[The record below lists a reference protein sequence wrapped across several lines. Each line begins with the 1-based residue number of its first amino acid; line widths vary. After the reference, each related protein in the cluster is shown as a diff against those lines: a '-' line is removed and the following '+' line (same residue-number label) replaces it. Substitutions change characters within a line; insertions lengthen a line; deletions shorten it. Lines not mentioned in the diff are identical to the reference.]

1 MLTFLHRRNIY
12 LFLKKSYEAGKVL
25 PKDLALIEDRINMR
39 EGKLQRYGSQTLID
53 KTSKKYTLFPIA
65 DVDSIDERR
74 AMVGLESLK
83 SYMKSSFNIDF
94 DINKYKEE
102 LPQLKAKYLK

>member
-1 MLTFLHRRNIY
+1 MAHKI
-12 LFLKKSYEAGKVL
+12 
-25 PKDLALIEDRINMR
+25 
-39 EGKLQRYGSQTLID
+39 LQD
-53 KTSKKYTLFPIA
+53 KTSKKYILYPIN
-65 DVDSIDERR
+65 DIDQIDQRR